1 MPTKD
6 YNIQPYYD
14 DFDETKGYHRV
25 LFKPNFAVQA
35 RELTQSQTIIQDQI
49 QKHSNFENG
58 ESMSSGQLNV
68 YTNIA
73 YISLST
79 DLSTNETATSI
90 VGKVITN
97 ITSLG
102 GVTAKIIAVAPKDGA
117 ALESLTV
124 YISLLYTSPSPRDR
138 G

>member
-35 RELTQSQTIIQDQI
+35 RELTQAQTILQDQI
-49 QKHSNFENG
+49 SKNSTFENG
-58 ESMSSGQLNV
+58 ESMSSGQINI
-68 YTNIA
+68 YTDIA
-73 YISLST
+73 YLSLST
-79 DLSTNETATSI
+79 DLSSSETATSI

-97 ITSLG
+97 QTSLG
-102 GVTAKIIAVAPKDGA
+102 GVTAKIIAVAPKNA
-117 ALESLTV
+117 AS
-124 YISLLYTSPSPRDR
+124 
-138 G
+138 